1 MRTIDKPLNE
11 INEEAILLLS
21 KQIGLTNIF
30 RFINQFSKGQNNY
43 TEQSKTLYRDKSLN
57 DILSVIKGKKTKK
70 NSFNWWNLFQ

>member
-43 TEQSKTLYRDKSLN
+43 TEQSKTLYRDKTLN
-57 DILSVIKGKKTKK
+57 DI
-70 NSFNWWNLFQ
+70 

>member
-70 NSFNWWNLFQ
+70 NSFNW

>member
-30 RFINQFSKGQNNY
+30 RFINQFSGMCN
-43 TEQSKTLYRDKSLN
+43 
-57 DILSVIKGKKTKK
+57 
-70 NSFNWWNLFQ
+70 

>member
-70 NSFNWWNLFQ
+70 NSFN